1 MQKVYYLDMDHK
13 ITAMNLEFIRLPST
27 QDKFKTN
34 SYQALVDELGGVES
48 ENKSAKIFLPETVK
62 GTPRHMYA
70 QYQQTLAIAIEYGS
84 PDGFLTM
91 TANPNWKEIV
101 ENLEGNET
109 AQERTDLVVRVMWR
123 KVNEMKE
130 RLYKRGYLQ
139 LSWT

>member
-1 MQKVYYLDMDHK
+1 M
-13 ITAMNLEFIRLPST
+13 
-27 QDKFKTN
+27 
-34 SYQALVDELGGVES
+34 
-48 ENKSAKIFLPETVK
+48 
-62 GTPRHMYA
+62 
-70 QYQQTLAIAIEYGS
+70 

-91 TANPNWKEIV
+91 TTNPNWKEIV

-130 RLYKRGYLQ
+130 RLYKIGYLQ